1 MTGILNELHDLLFE
15 QIDRHKNLPLLKA
28 AMASCAL
35 AAASTEKVR
44 LCQRVRVDQILETF
58 DKLKVFDAHEG
69 VELFNQFVEKI
80 RTDWDSGHSEAL
92 KAVKAVAKNKETATM
107 LAQFCL
113 LVSQSNGSIS
123 PTERLEIE
131 NLCQLLEI
139 QPEKL
144 GLDCAQSNEPSIE
157 T

>member
-1 MTGILNELHDLLFE
+1 MTGFLNELRDLLFE

-35 AAASTEKVR
+35 AAASTEKVM
-44 LCQRVRVDQILETF
+44 LCQRIRVDQILETF

-69 VELFNQFVEKI
+69 VELFNHFVENI
-80 RTDWDSGHSEAL
+80 RTDWESGHSEAL
-92 KAVKAVAKNKETATM
+92 NAVTAVAGNKETATL
-107 LAQFCL
+107 LARLCL

-123 PTERLEIE
+123 PTERIEIE
-131 NLCQLLEI
+131 SLCRLLKV

-144 GLDCAQSNEPSIE
+144 GLDRVQSIEPSID